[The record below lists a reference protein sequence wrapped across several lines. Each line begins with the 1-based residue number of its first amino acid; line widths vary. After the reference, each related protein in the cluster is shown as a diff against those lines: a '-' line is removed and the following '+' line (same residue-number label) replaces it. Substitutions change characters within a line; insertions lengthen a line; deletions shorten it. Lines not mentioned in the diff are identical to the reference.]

1 MMMKTKTYAYVRL
14 ALFSALGLG
23 LLLLSAKLQAQGAAA
38 PVDAGVAAGQA
49 AAAQEAQHGWVSQ
62 VFGPAMW
69 VLWACSI
76 ALVAAILNRFR
87 AMKRTRV
94 LDEAMMR
101 QVAKEMGELR
111 VDDAVAT
118 AAKSPTLVGQA
129 WAKALREYQ
138 LGGVSLGGVL
148 TDASSLVLKPLRQ
161 HLWLITTIGVIAP
174 MFGLIGTVVGMI
186 LTFSTLAETGGAD
199 KAKLA
204 VGLSFALYKTAGG
217 LIVAIPAIVFGRYFA
232 ARVIGYAEEV
242 EASIHQV
249 CYEHSHGLA
258 NQHRQRVADAL
269 PAATPVGAAR

>member
-1 MMMKTKTYAYVRL
+1 MTKQYRDSYVRL
-14 ALFSALGLG
+14 FLFVALSAG
-23 LLLLSAKLQAQGAAA
+23 LLALAVKLQAQA
-38 PVDAGVAAGQA
+38 PDAPINTQVAAEQAQA
-49 AAAQEAQHGWVSQ
+49 AREAQHGWVHQ

-69 VLWACSI
+69 LLWACSI
-76 ALVAAILNRFR
+76 ALVAAIINRFR
-87 AMKRTRV
+87 AMKRSRV
-94 LDEAMMR
+94 IDTAMMEQVKR
-101 QVAKEMGELR
+101 QMGELK
-111 VDDAVAT
+111 VDDAIAT

-138 LGGVSLGGVL
+138 LGGVSLHGVL
-148 TDASSLVLKPLRQ
+148 TDASALVLKPLRQ

-174 MFGLIGTVVGMI
+174 MFGLIGTVIGMI

-232 ARVIGYAEEV
+232 ARVIAYAEEV
-242 EASIHQV
+242 EAHIHGV

-258 NQHRQRVADAL
+258 AL
-269 PAATPVGAAR
+269 GRGQKTPDGGPAQAAEATR